1 MKTILTTITAAL
13 IAVSTF
19 AGNGETEKK
28 THNVNTEKSTIFWTG
43 KKVTGMHTG
52 TLMLKEGT
60 VTVKDGLPVQAMM
73 TMDMT
78 SIAVTDLQDAD
89 SRGKLTGHL
98 NSPDFFSTA
107 DHPVGVF
114 KSTSFTPIE
123 GATDRKPNYTVKGV
137 LTLKGIT
144 HEVEFPA
151 FIAVRDQGIVANGK
165 ITIDR
170 SKWDI
175 KYGSSSFFEGLGD
188 KVIYD
193 DIDMNFVLSTM

>member
-19 AGNGETEKK
+19 AGNGDTEKT
-28 THNVNTEKSTIFWTG
+28 THTVNTEKSTIFWTG

-52 TLMLKEGT
+52 TLMLKDGT
-60 VTVKDGLPVQAMM
+60 VTVKDGIPVEAMM
-73 TMDMT
+73 TMNMT
-78 SIAVTDLQDAD
+78 TIEVTDIQDAEMN
-89 SRGKLTGHL
+89 GKLKGHL
-98 NSPDFFSTA
+98 HSPDFFSTEEN
-107 DHPVGVF
+107 PEGVF

-123 GATDRKPNYTVKGV
+123 GAKDRMPNYTVKGM

-151 FIAVRDQGIVANGK
+151 FVAVRDNGIVANGK

-193 DIDMNFVLSTM
+193 DIDMNFVLSTK